1 MPMGVY
7 SFLEQVDLSDKTII
21 PFVTHGGSG
30 FSDTI
35 DTLKTMFPDANIQNE
50 FEIYQHDVIEKEDDI
65 ITWLNSL

>member
-1 MPMGVY
+1 M
-7 SFLEQVDLSDKTII
+7 
-21 PFVTHGGSG
+21 THGGSG